1 MCMHVC
7 TCTHT
12 HTKIAIKG
20 ELAAFLKIVFV
31 TSDAHIREEMLSVP
45 SSHLDHRW

>member
-1 MCMHVC
+1 MCAHA
-7 TCTHT
+7 HT

>member
-1 MCMHVC
+1 MRMLVSVC
-7 TCTHT
+7 THTHT

-31 TSDAHIREEMLSVP
+31 TSDAT
-45 SSHLDHRW
+45 